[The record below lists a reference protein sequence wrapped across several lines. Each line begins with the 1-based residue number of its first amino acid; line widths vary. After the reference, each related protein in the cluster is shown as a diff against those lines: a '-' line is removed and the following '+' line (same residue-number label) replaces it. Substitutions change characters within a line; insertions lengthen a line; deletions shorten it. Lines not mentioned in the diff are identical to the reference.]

1 MKRIFVHFYQ
11 TETGKEP
18 VREWLL
24 ELSEAER
31 KIIGTDLKTAE
42 YAWPIGMPVVR
53 KLSSELWEV
62 RSSLN
67 NSIARVIFT
76 VIDDKM
82 ILLHGFKKKSQ
93 KTPNTE
99 LRTAIQ
105 RLKVLKRRTHE

>member
-1 MKRIFVHFYQ
+1 MKRIFAHFYQ

-31 KIIGTDLKTAE
+31 KIIGTDLNTAE

>member
-1 MKRIFVHFYQ
+1 MKRIFAHFYQ